1 METNQK
7 KDCFNCGQVLP
18 QIGYFCGGCLT
29 QFKCKFCESFLEK
42 DYIGCVNCGSPK
54 EIRKSVNETTQQNIN
69 TFKLHET
76 LTDRTIEATF
86 SDDVA
91 KDIAG
96 TLRDAAAAGRMKS
109 ITQNLP
115 STSVSNNLEQANVGY
130 LEAEVVEDAIIPTKT
145 EPIHKVLNNEIIDSE
160 AYPTLKAVVIK
171 NLSNSESEWVLVY
184 AFYISNFGKE
194 TFSRQDIID
203 IHNQS
208 NRKNDNFVRDL
219 SSYIKTNVKASYLNP
234 LDNGYAILGKGLI
247 KAKEVIKRTSGAAPK
262 TKNSF
267 KSKKANTDDTSE
279 ITLKKRSNGSK
290 SYKRLAD
297 INFHPADNIS
307 LHDFIKRYNVKSDN
321 DRNLLFTHYLTEMLG
336 VVDVTVDHIYT
347 CYDAANHKIPVD
359 IANSLNNTKA
369 RKGWLKSD
377 NAIYSITTKGVNK
390 LKFWDKND

>member
-7 KDCFNCGQVLP
+7 KDCFNCGQPLP
-18 QIGYFCGGCLT
+18 TIGYFCGSCLT
-29 QFKCKFCESFLEK
+29 QFKCKSCESFLER

-54 EIRKSVNETTQQNIN
+54 ELRKSVNDTTPQYIN

-115 STSVSNNLEQANVGY
+115 SANVSNNLELPNTDY

-145 EPIHKVLNNEIIDSE
+145 EPIQKVLNNEIIDSE

-184 AFYISNFGKE
+184 ALYISNFGKE

-203 IHNQS
+203 IHNNS

-219 SSYIKTNVKASYLNP
+219 SSNIKTNVKASYLNP
-234 LDNGYAILGKGLI
+234 LDNGYAILEKGLI
-247 KAKEVIKRTSGAAPK
+247 KAKEIINRTSGAAPK

-267 KSKKANTDDTSE
+267 KSKKTIEITDDTLK
-279 ITLKKRSNGSK
+279 ITLKKRSSGSK
-290 SYKRLAD
+290 SYKRLTD
-297 INFHPADNIS
+297 INFYPADNIS
-307 LHDFIKRYNVKSDN
+307 LDDFIKRYNIKSDN
-321 DRNLLFTHYLTEMLG
+321 DRNLLFTHYLTEIL
-336 VVDVTVDHIYT
+336 
-347 CYDAANHKIPVD
+347 
-359 IANSLNNTKA
+359 
-369 RKGWLKSD
+369 
-377 NAIYSITTKGVNK
+377 
-390 LKFWDKND
+390 